1 MFDDQ
6 LGEWLEQQ
14 RRRPVRYIKLGLAVL
29 ALLVA
34 VNVFVRPEHPHFG
47 LERIPGFWAV
57 FGLAAAVGMSLVLKK
72 LVYPLLR
79 RPEEPDGK

>member
-14 RRRPVRYIKLGLAVL
+14 RRRPWRYFKLLLAVL

-34 VNVFVRPEHPHFG
+34 INVFVRPEHPHFP
-47 LERIPGFWAV
+47 LETIPGFWAV
-57 FGLAAAVGMSLVLKK
+57 FGLVAAVGMSLVLKK
-72 LVYPLLR
+72 LASPLLR
-79 RPEEPDGK
+79 RPEEPDGD